1 MFEIKLWTFSIDVQ
15 GGGGGGIGLSDVF
28 PPQTLKIL
36 PP

>member
-15 GGGGGGIGLSDVF
+15 GGGGKVGLSDVF